1 MFEYWSIALPILAA
15 DIANPALLS
24 AAVAA
29 AASTR
34 PRATS
39 LAVVL
44 GHTLAYFLLGVAI
57 VYGFADLAARWLAPV
72 VDRLNS
78 PQDIDFLIGLVLG
91 LILIGV
97 ALRWRVSP
105 PEASGRPASP
115 FGSGVGGAF
124 VLGAAVSFAGAPFA
138 LPYLAF
144 LSQLD
149 RLAPEQTLTALA
161 AYNLAYALPFLAVPL
176 SLAVA
181 GRSVLPVL
189 GKAVSTVDRLSG
201 FVPPVLLGLV
211 GVGLLLDAALFFA
224 TGTGLI

>member
-1 MFEYWSIALPILAA
+1 M
-15 DIANPALLS
+15 
-24 AAVAA
+24 
-29 AASTR
+29 
-34 PRATS
+34 
-39 LAVVL
+39 
-44 GHTLAYFLLGVAI
+44 
-57 VYGFADLAARWLAPV
+57 
-72 VDRLNS
+72 
-78 PQDIDFLIGLVLG
+78 
-91 LILIGV
+91 
-97 ALRWRVSP
+97 
-105 PEASGRPASP
+105 
-115 FGSGVGGAF
+115 
-124 VLGAAVSFAGAPFA
+124 
-138 LPYLAF
+138 AF

-149 RLAPEQTLTALA
+149 RLAPDQTLTALA